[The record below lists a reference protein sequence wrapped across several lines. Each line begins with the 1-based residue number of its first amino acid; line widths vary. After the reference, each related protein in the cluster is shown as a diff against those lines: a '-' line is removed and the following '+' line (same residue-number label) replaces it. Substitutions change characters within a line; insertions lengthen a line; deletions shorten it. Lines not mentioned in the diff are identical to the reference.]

1 MKLLKQPS
9 PVLSFIRLIKLN
21 WLRGSQILQKHEG
34 GRHIG
39 LPSQSNID
47 SGLSW
52 MEWSVRVTG

>member
-9 PVLSFIRLIKLN
+9 PVLSFIRLIELN

-34 GRHIG
+34 GTHTG
-39 LPSQSNID
+39 LPSRSNID